1 MGPKASQLLAM
12 VGHGFKGHG
21 FEVMEKLP
29 QVRHSERSEESL
41 FGLISKEGEIPRSAR
56 NDNVFGFFARCSAA
70 A

>member
-12 VGHGFKGHG
+12 VGHGFKSHG

-41 FGLISKEGEIPRSAR
+41 FGLISKE
-56 NDNVFGFFARCSAA
+56 
-70 A
+70 